1 MEKREY
7 TIIADTGIHA
17 RPATLLVQQA
27 SKFNSDITLEYKGKS
42 VNLKSIMGVMSLG
55 VGKGAEVT
63 ITADGADEKDAIE
76 GIDGTIKNEGNG
88 RVMTSKITGI
98 AASDGI
104 AQAKAYLL
112 VEPDLTVEKNE
123 VSDTDGEM
131 KTS

>member
-76 GIDGTIKNEGNG
+76 GIDGTIKNEG
-88 RVMTSKITGI
+88 M
-98 AASDGI
+98 A
-104 AQAKAYLL
+104 
-112 VEPDLTVEKNE
+112 E
-123 VSDTDGEM
+123 
-131 KTS
+131 